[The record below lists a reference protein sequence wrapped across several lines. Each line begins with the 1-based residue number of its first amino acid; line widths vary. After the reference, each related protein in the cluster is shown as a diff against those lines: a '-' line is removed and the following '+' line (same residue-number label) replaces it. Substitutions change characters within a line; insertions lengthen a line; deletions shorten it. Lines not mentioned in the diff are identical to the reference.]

1 MLRYKFKDEY
11 EKQRPFKVY
20 FVKDGARIVFDSEK
34 HSAKV
39 AVRFPQYFEWVEEF
53 ISSKEENGGMEEIT
67 EKISD
72 VVPQVIEIE
81 EVTEVKPKQKPRG
94 RKKKD
99 DRE

>member
-20 FVKDGARIVFDSEK
+20 FIKDGARIVFDSEK

-39 AVRFPQYFEWVEEF
+39 AVRFPQYFEWVQVNEETV
-53 ISSKEENGGMEEIT
+53 EP
-67 EKISD
+67 ISD

>member
-20 FVKDGARIVFDSEK
+20 IIKDGARIVFDSEK

-39 AVRFPQYFEWVEEF
+39 AVRFPQYFEWVEE
-53 ISSKEENGGMEEIT
+53 NGEMEEIT

>member
-20 FVKDGARIVFDSEK
+20 FIKDGARIVFDSEK

-39 AVRFPQYFEWVEEF
+39 AVRFPQYFEWVEENTG
-53 ISSKEENGGMEEIT
+53 IEDEP
-67 EKISD
+67 ISD
-72 VVPQVIEIE
+72 TVPQVIEIE